1 MTAVSALTPCPVCGT
16 SNVTPIAQRDDKTG
30 EPLNVVQCAGCGLG
44 RIDPMPSIESLQQWY
59 KERYR
64 EDYKAATAPRLTH
77 VLRAGRLALQRW
89 NWLTRQQGFVSPSR
103 SLDIGASS
111 GEFVYLLKSRAI
123 AAQGLEP
130 HHGYSAHARE
140 HLGLDI
146 MTGTLHE
153 RLDEFPRGCFDLISL
168 FHVLEHLPDPVQS
181 LKRIREHLSDQGRV
195 YLEVP
200 DMAAMCSP
208 ANAFF
213 RAHTLYFT
221 AQSLMQTAQAAGFK
235 VLADNFA
242 EHDNLR
248 VVLSPADSAAAGAS
262 FSCDHALDRGK
273 ALRTWPRYLRQRIS
287 EGYLW
292 QRLRHRRDEKQ
303 QAARYLD
310 GRHLLQALYGGTG
323 DTTAIDSQ
331 PPT

>member
-1 MTAVSALTPCPVCGT
+1 
-16 SNVTPIAQRDDKTG
+16 
-30 EPLNVVQCAGCGLG
+30 
-44 RIDPMPSIESLQQWY
+44 MPSIESLQQWY
-59 KERYR
+59 RERYR

-89 NWLTRQQGFVSPSR
+89 NWLTGQQGYLSPSR

-123 AAQGLEP
+123 EAQGLEP

-146 MTGTLHE
+146 TTGTLHE
-153 RLDEFPRGCFDLISL
+153 RLAEFPLGRFDLISL

-181 LKRIREHLSDQGRV
+181 LKRIREHLSDRGRV

-221 AQSLMQTAQAAGFK
+221 SQSLVQTAQAAGFE
-235 VLADNFA
+235 VLADNFT

-248 VVLSPADSAAAGAS
+248 VVLAPADSTAARAS
-262 FSCDHALDRGK
+262 FNCDHALARGK
-273 ALRTWPRYLRQRIS
+273 ALRTWPRYLRQRIA

-292 QRLRHRRDEKQ
+292 QRLRQRRDEKQ
-303 QAARYLD
+303 QASRYPD
-310 GRHLLQALYGGTG
+310 GRHLLQALYG
-323 DTTAIDSQ
+323 TADRPGAIEVQ
-331 PPT
+331 RPT